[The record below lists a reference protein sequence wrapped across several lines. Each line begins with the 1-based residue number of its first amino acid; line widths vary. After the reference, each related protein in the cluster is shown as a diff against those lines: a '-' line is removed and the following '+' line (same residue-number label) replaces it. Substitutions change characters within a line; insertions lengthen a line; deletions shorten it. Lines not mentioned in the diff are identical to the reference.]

1 MNQRAYFENQSF
13 SEIKTFEINSLEA
26 GSHWFILMA
35 WDSKDNMDVLSFS
48 IAVQPAPGIN
58 ISILNVSYDGNPTV
72 GEDLELYVMV
82 ENIGGDPAI
91 GRLCSGEICSDYVN
105 VPWATSIG
113 PGVVNGISLVIPL
126 DRAGE
131 LPLRFE
137 WEGSETQKDNS
148 FIIDT
153 NIIVNPDSGPLQVI
167 LGVFLVLAG
176 LAIGARMLWGPGRF
190 ED

>member
-1 MNQRAYFENQSF
+1 
-13 SEIKTFEINSLEA
+13 
-26 GSHWFILMA
+26 
-35 WDSKDNMDVLSFS
+35 
-48 IAVQPAPGIN
+48 
-58 ISILNVSYDGNPTV
+58 
-72 GEDLELYVMV
+72 MV

-113 PGVVNGISLVIPL
+113 PGVVGISLVIPL